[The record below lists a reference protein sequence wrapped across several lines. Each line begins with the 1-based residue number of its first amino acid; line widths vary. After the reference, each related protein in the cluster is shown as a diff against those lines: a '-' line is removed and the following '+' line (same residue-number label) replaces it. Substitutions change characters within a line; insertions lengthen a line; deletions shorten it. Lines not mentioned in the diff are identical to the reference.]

1 MALTEDQLAIVLEA
15 SIDFARQMLEQDGGF
30 LPFGARARTDGEVE
44 FLQAQPTSAEET
56 LEALYRR
63 IGTALAEDAREG
75 GTLAAALVAN
85 ASLPEGIDG
94 TYETAIS
101 VLIEAPD
108 FCRSIVVPYRIGGN
122 GHAAVEFGTMIP
134 EEADPVVFAG

>member
-1 MALTEDQLAIVLEA
+1 MAVSEDELAVVLEA

-30 LPFGARARTDGEVE
+30 LPFGARANPNGEVE
-44 FLQAQPTSAEET
+44 FLQAEPSSGEET

-63 IGTALAEDAREG
+63 IGTALADDARDG
-75 GTLAAALVAN
+75 AVLAAALVAN

-94 TYETAIS
+94 TFETAIS
-101 VLIEAPD
+101 VLIEAPG

-122 GHAAVEFGTMIP
+122 GRAAVEFGTMIP